1 MESRSIKTIISLAI
15 ATAFTGVLIS
25 LARPAQATFPGKNG
39 RISFLD
45 VNASNTAVDIY
56 TLNPDAS
63 DEHQL
68 TSLGPN
74 QSVANSAQW
83 SRNGRELVFPVVT
96 ANPVPGQIWVM
107 NADGSNQHAVFTD
120 PNNLDFNTSFS
131 ADGKHIVFTRCQA
144 GGQPPCAIYR

>member
-39 RISFLD
+39 RISFLE

-56 TLNPDAS
+56 TINPDGS

-68 TSLGPN
+68 TSLGPS
-74 QSVANSAQW
+74 QFVANSAQW
-83 SRNGRELVFPVVT
+83 SRNGRQLVFPVVT
-96 ANPVPGQIWVM
+96 ANPVPGPICGLS
-107 NADGSNQHAVFTD
+107 ADGRNQHAVFTD
-120 PNNLDFNTSFS
+120 PGNLDLHTTFS
-131 ADGKHIVFTRCQA
+131 PDGNHIVCTRCQA